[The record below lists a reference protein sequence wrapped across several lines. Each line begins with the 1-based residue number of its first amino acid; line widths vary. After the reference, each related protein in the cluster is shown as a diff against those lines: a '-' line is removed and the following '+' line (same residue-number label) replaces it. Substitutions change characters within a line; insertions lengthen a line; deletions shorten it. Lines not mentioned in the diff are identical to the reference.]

1 MPTTSSSLDLAGF
14 GALTGSAGAGAGA
27 AAPEVDDDDED
38 EDEEDS
44 FSRLGV
50 AGLSEVLRPTCGE
63 ALELLD
69 ELDLDDFFLSSLE
82 EEDLESL
89 SFLLL
94 LLLLLDFLSLSL
106 DDMMANGDAA
116 PQRRRNKPAARER
129 AQCQRNKRV
138 GQYVRGDLK
147 GIRVARGGRESKA

>member
-69 ELDLDDFFLSSLE
+69 ELELDLDDFFLSSLE
-82 EEDLESL
+82 EEEEEEDLESL
-89 SFLLL
+89 SFLL

-129 AQCQRNKRV
+129 ARCQRNKRV
-138 GQYVRGDLK
+138 GQYVRG
-147 GIRVARGGRESKA
+147 S

>member
-27 AAPEVDDDDED
+27 AAPEVDDDDD
-38 EDEEDS
+38 EEEEDS

-94 LLLLLDFLSLSL
+94 LLLLDFLSLSL

-129 AQCQRNKRV
+129 ARCQRNKRV
-138 GQYVRGDLK
+138 GQYVRG
-147 GIRVARGGRESKA
+147 S